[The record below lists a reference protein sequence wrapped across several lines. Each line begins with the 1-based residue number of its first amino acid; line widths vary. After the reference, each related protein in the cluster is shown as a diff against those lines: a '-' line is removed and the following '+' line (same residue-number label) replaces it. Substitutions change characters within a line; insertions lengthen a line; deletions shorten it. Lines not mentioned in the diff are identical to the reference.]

1 MVIRTV
7 VARLVAG
14 RKPNFENYGLARTIV
29 SMKKVRSGNRA
40 AASGASSD
48 AVDAYI
54 AAVPEPTRTTLVR
67 LREIIRSAVP
77 KEAVEVISY
86 GIPAFKLSKP
96 FFGFAAFKNHLSVL
110 PFSGS
115 LFNHFNEE
123 LKPYTRTKSS
133 LHLPFDKP
141 LPATLIRK
149 LVRARVAAIPSPAAA
164 RGGRAGIVGGHV

>member
-1 MVIRTV
+1 
-7 VARLVAG
+7 
-14 RKPNFENYGLARTIV
+14 
-29 SMKKVRSGNRA
+29 MKKVRSGNRMEA
-40 AASGASSD
+40 RGASSE

-54 AAVPEPTRTTLVR
+54 AAVPEPVRTPLNR

-77 KEAVEVISY
+77 KETVEVISY

-115 LFNHFNEE
+115 LFDTFTEE
-123 LKPYTRTKSS
+123 LKPYSRTKSS

-149 LVRARVAAIPSPAAA
+149 LVRARLAAIPGPPTA
-164 RGGRAGIVGGHV
+164 RGRKAANGGSHL

>member
-1 MVIRTV
+1 MMC
-7 VARLVAG
+7 
-14 RKPNFENYGLARTIV
+14 
-29 SMKKVRSGNRA
+29 MKKVRFGHRTVA
-40 AASGASSD
+40 LGASSD

-54 AAVPEPTRTTLVR
+54 ASVPEPPRTTLIR

-77 KEAVEVISY
+77 REAVEVISY
-86 GIPAFKLSKP
+86 GIPAFTLSKP
-96 FFGFAAFKNHLSVL
+96 FFGFAAFKSHLSVL

-115 LFNHFNEE
+115 LFNNFTEE

-149 LVRARVAAIPSPAAA
+149 LVRARVAAIPNSASRVPK
-164 RGGRAGIVGGHV
+164 

>member
-1 MVIRTV
+1 MVC
-7 VARLVAG
+7 
-14 RKPNFENYGLARTIV
+14 
-29 SMKKVRSGNRA
+29 MKKAGSGDRVVPLE
-40 AASGASSD
+40 SSSD

-54 AAVPEPTRTTLVR
+54 AAVPEPTRTTLLR

-115 LFNHFNEE
+115 LFNSFTDE

-149 LVRARVAAIPSPAAA
+149 LVRTRVAAIPGSA
-164 RGGRAGIVGGHV
+164 RRGSENVAVRKGGRHV